1 MEDRVKEYTRHY
13 KKETQLLKE
22 ETTKRK
28 KQLTYNEIKNR
39 QDYKERQ
46 RDKEQSK

>member
-22 ETTKRK
+22 ETTKTKAQHKLSRAK
-28 KQLTYNEIKNR
+28 KI
-39 QDYKERQ
+39 Q
-46 RDKEQSK
+46 RGG